1 MPRKEKN
8 KKLKQKLKPRQK
20 QKQKQSQNI
29 NIHIDQSKK
38 TNPRQP
44 GQQQQPPKPPPY
56 TGPNIV
62 YTPSPII
69 QQPNQQIP
77 IQPINPNLFDT
88 NFNNISQRFDNLER
102 NLSSFSSNPHYE
114 ELTNDITTRLNN
126 LDKNVPLFNNFK
138 DNITT
143 RLNNL
148 NSNINSLRESSFPSD
163 YQTPKMYYTSE
174 SSSDNSPEPQL
185 TKKVSFAESP
195 QSRDDFNTPIRY
207 ANSSRTEKASLPF
220 TSPKRLSLSLKNPD
234 YETSQIESKN
244 DFETPK
250 LETQNEAFIENFQ
263 NQQLA
268 YDTSNINEKEKEQ
281 DDKKIKS
288 IEEQRKILTSREFKY
303 NDVIHPMTGEQYSNY
318 SNMKRALKGYIENKN
333 KEHTEEQIKEAKEY
347 LKQYDE
353 IDEQRKK
360 EKTTK
365 AREVKQEIK
374 LENSAVK
381 HYEKR
386 LKKKTLDKIYSLKE
400 DMRAKEEAAD
410 DHYKTK
416 IKKKVF
422 EALDYNKLD
431 EQLNKNKGRTFK

>member
-8 KKLKQKLKPRQK
+8 NKLKPKTKPRQK
-20 QKQKQSQNI
+20 QKQKQTQNI

-250 LETQNEAFIENFQ
+250 FESTIYPLIESDQ
-263 NQQLA
+263 NQQ
-268 YDTSNINEKEKEQ
+268 YDISVSLEP
-281 DDKKIKS
+281 DK
-288 IEEQRKILTSREFKY
+288 EFK
-303 NDVIHPMTGEQYSNY
+303 HPMTGKIYSNY
-318 SNMKRALKGYIENKN
+318 ANMKRALRDYILNKN
-333 KEHTEEQIKEAKEY
+333 NKNTQEDVEKA
-347 LKQYDE
+347 KQYLDKY
-353 IDEQRKK
+353 DQRDKEREK

-365 AREVKQEIK
+365 AREVKAIK
-374 LENSAVK
+374 KEVMEGKADK
-381 HYEKR
+381 HYKNR
-386 LKKKTLDKIYSLKE
+386 LLQKAFNGLYINN
-400 DMRAKEEAAD
+400 
-410 DHYKTK
+410 
-416 IKKKVF
+416 I
-422 EALDYNKLD
+422 NKL
-431 EQLNKNKGRTFK
+431 F